1 LKEIITAQMIVEAY
15 AVFRGIQMPDGR
27 RFNTLVAGFW
37 MLKATRQGLHI
48 PQLRRKSSN
57 YSLGICVLPADGTQS
72 MPLAGKEVALLDY

>member
-1 LKEIITAQMIVEAY
+1 MQTMVEAY
-15 AVFRGIQMPDGR
+15 AVFTGVQMADGKI
-27 RFNTLVAGFW
+27 FNLPVAGFC